1 MASLQLRVNQP
12 SFLIPPSFIARSRFA
27 PTSERCKQSRYVG
40 QSPVSTRRREHTKA
54 APPYI
59 PLSLARFFASLW
71 NATCTLTSPPLATS
85 TPTNKVPHL
94 ATSLTEPAG
103 RDGIHVLRFVLV
115 ALFCCYR
122 AGFSRS
128 APTNTFWGKARLL
141 ETVAFT
147 AMPTPA
153 LYAEQQETKVDTP
166 SRRHSDSTTQPPWK
180 NGHSSTTYAR
190 QLAKI
195 E

>member
-1 MASLQLRVNQP
+1 M
-12 SFLIPPSFIARSRFA
+12 
-27 PTSERCKQSRYVG
+27 QSK
-40 QSPVSTRRREHTKA
+40 PVCRAKCCLDTTTCEHTKA

-71 NATCTLTSPPLATS
+71 NATIPRRLPGSHLQP
-85 TPTNKVPHL
+85 PTNKVSLL

-103 RDGIHVLRFVLV
+103 RDGIHVSLFVLV

-166 SRRHSDSTTQPPWK
+166 RRRHSDSTTQPPGK
-180 NGHSSTTYAR
+180 TDIHSIRTR
-190 QLAKI
+190 DDN
-195 E
+195 